1 MRRYKKL
8 LAINQLSLFK
18 DYMVLGESK
27 SNYIISHLLLE
38 LEFLKE

>member
-1 MRRYKKL
+1 M
-8 LAINQLSLFK
+8 SM